1 MFDPV
6 AYADG
11 QALGDELIGLSRQI
25 DELQLRFARV
35 ASDFCRLDYYM
46 DEGFTSPLNWIRVNC
61 NLNLPAAADRVAVG
75 DCIGKLP
82 ESEQAMGSGEIG
94 FAHLVV
100 MARTAQAVRE
110 SFDENELLDK
120 AREVTPGRL
129 HHLCQSY
136 RHAKDPARFAQDQAE
151 VVEHRKLKLS
161 TWPNGILSLDGYLD
175 AAGGAALRSALEP
188 LARKTGAD
196 DNRTREQRLADAL
209 VELVTANQRTNLQV
223 TSSIETLLG
232 LVGSPAAETEFAL
245 PISAATVERWACDCN
260 LTRILL
266 GGDSTVIE
274 VGRSKRTVEGP
285 TRRALDARDRHCQW
299 PGCDRPAKWSTPH
312 HLEHWARGGTS
323 DLPNLLL
330 LCGRHHWMVHEG
342 KWQIIKTDEGRV
354 LTMPP
359 PTRFHPYLRVAESA
373 QPLRE

>member
-6 AYADG
+6 AHAEG
-11 QALGDELIGLSRQI
+11 QALGDELIHLSRRV
-25 DELQLRFARV
+25 DELLLRFARV

-75 DCIGKLP
+75 DCIRKLP
-82 ESEQAMGSGEIG
+82 ESEQAMESGEIG

-100 MARTAQAVRE
+100 MARTSQAARD

-129 HHLCQSY
+129 HHLSQSY
-136 RHAKDPARFAQDQAE
+136 RHAKDPARFAKDQAE
-151 VVEHRKLKLS
+151 IVEHRKLKLS

-175 AAGGAALRSALEP
+175 AAGGAVLRSALEP
-188 LARKTGAD
+188 LARKADAD
-196 DNRTREQRLADAL
+196 DSRTREQRLADAL

-232 LVGSPAAETEFAL
+232 LVGSPAAETEFSL
-245 PISAATVERWACDCN
+245 PISAATVERWACVCN

-299 PGCDRPAKWSTPH
+299 PGCDRPARWSTPH
-312 HLEHWARGGTS
+312 HLKHWARGGTS

-342 KWQIIKTDEGRV
+342 KWQIIKTDAGRV

>member
-11 QALGDELIGLSRQI
+11 QALGEELIHLQGRI
-25 DELQLRFARV
+25 DELQLRFACI
-35 ASDFCRLDYYM
+35 ASEFCRLDYYM
-46 DEGFTSPLNWIRVNC
+46 EEGFTTPLNWIRVNC
-61 NLNLPAAADRVAVG
+61 NLNLPTAADRVAVG
-75 DCIGKLP
+75 DCRPKLR
-82 ESEQAMGSGEIG
+82 ESEQAMESGQIG

-100 MARTAQAVRE
+100 LARTSQAVRD
-110 SFDENELLDK
+110 SFDERDLLDK
-120 AREVTPGRL
+120 ARENTPGRL
-129 HHLCQSY
+129 HHICESY
-136 RHAKDPARFAQDQAE
+136 RHAKDPARFAQSQAE
-151 VVEHRKLKLS
+151 VVEQRKLKLS

-188 LARKTGAD
+188 LARRSGAD
-196 DNRTREQRLADAL
+196 DCRTREQRLADAL
-209 VELVTANQRTNLQV
+209 VELVTSRQRVNLQV
-223 TSSIETLLG
+223 TSSVETLLG
-232 LVGSPAAETEFAL
+232 LVGSPAAETEFSL

-266 GGDSTVIE
+266 GGESTVIE
-274 VGRSKRTVEGP
+274 VGRSRRTVEGP
-285 TRRALDARDRHCQW
+285 TRRALDARDRHCRW
-299 PGCDRPAKWSTPH
+299 PGCDRPARWTTPH
-312 HLEHWARGGTS
+312 HLKHWTNGGTT

-342 KWQIIKTDEGRV
+342 KWQIIKTDDGRV

-359 PTRFHPYLRVAESA
+359 PTRFRPYVSVAESA

>member
-11 QALGDELIGLSRQI
+11 QALGQELIHLQSRI
-25 DELQLRFARV
+25 DELQLRFARI

-46 DEGFTSPLNWIRVNC
+46 EEGFTTPLNWIRV

-75 DCIGKLP
+75 DCRRRLP
-82 ESEQAMGSGEIG
+82 ESEQAMESGEIG

-100 MARTAQAVRE
+100 LARTSQAVRE
-110 SFDENELLDK
+110 SFDERDLLEK
-120 AREVTPGRL
+120 ARENTPGRL
-129 HHLCQSY
+129 HHICESY
-136 RHAKDPARFAQDQAE
+136 RHAKDPARFAQSQAE
-151 VVEHRKLKLS
+151 VVEQRKLKLS

-188 LARKTGAD
+188 LARRSGAGD
-196 DNRTREQRLADAL
+196 TRTREQRLADAL
-209 VELVTANQRTNLQV
+209 VELVTSRQRVNLQV
-223 TSSIETLLG
+223 TSSVETLLG
-232 LVGSPAAETEFAL
+232 LVGSPAAETEFSL
-245 PISAATVERWACDCN
+245 PISSSTVERWACDCN

-266 GGDSTVIE
+266 GGESTVIE

-299 PGCDRPAKWSTPH
+299 PGCDRPARWTTPH
-312 HLEHWARGGTS
+312 HLKHWVDGGAT

-342 KWQIIKTDEGRV
+342 KWQIIKTDDGRI

-359 PTRFHPYLRVAESA
+359 PTRFHHYSRVTESA